1 MEEKFLPRAWKGT
14 LDVSRM
20 MMLLGFIQGRLKLV
34 IFFFKFFF
42 PFIMLLSVS
51 VWRKWRFSEND
62 RQGWGELRS
71 PLRPTNSWVESTRV
85 RIQLYHLK
93 GIMWAERR
101 GQKLHETPF
110 SPKTIVSWR
119 KDDFFF
125 SCTDISQDLSQGM
138 FVQQFMDSARML
150 PAHILDVSGGENWIS
165 LLFRLEKNHPKL

>member
-1 MEEKFLPRAWKGT
+1 MKANSWCQQDDDAAGLHPRQT
-14 LDVSRM
+14 EVSY
-20 MMLLGFIQGRLKLV
+20 LL
-34 IFFFKFFF
+34 FKIFF

-71 PLRPTNSWVESTRV
+71 PLRSTNSWVESTRV

-119 KDDFFF
+119 KDDFFSPAQTSLRTCLRACLF
-125 SCTDISQDLSQGM
+125 SSLWILPERSQLT
-138 FVQQFMDSARML
+138 F
-150 PAHILDVSGGENWIS
+150 
-165 LLFRLEKNHPKL
+165 